1 MVFLKKP
8 EEIAMIRESGKIL
21 AAVLKILEKKTKA
34 GVSLRELDSLAAK
47 ELYLR
52 GAKSAFLNYCP
63 EGSRRP
69 YPANICTSINDVV
82 VHGIPSPYVIKNGDL
97 VKIDLGVDWK
107 GMISDAA
114 LTVAVKS
121 DSPAVRRLIRATREA
136 LYAGIKAARLGRTVG
151 DIGFAINRVARKN
164 KLAVIRGLGGHGVGF
179 RPHEDPMIY
188 NYGKRGAGTPLREGM
203 VIALEPMFSLG
214 DSRVI
219 ERPDGSFATADRSL
233 TAHFEHTIAITKRG
247 PKILTD

>member
-21 AAVLKILEKKTKA
+21 AAVLKILEKKTKV
-34 GVSLRELDSLAAK
+34 GVSLRELDSLATK
-47 ELYLR
+47 ELHLR

-63 EGSRRP
+63 EGARRP
-69 YPANICTSINDVV
+69 YPANVCISINDVV

-114 LTVAVKS
+114 LTVAVKIN
-121 DSPAVRRLIRATREA
+121 SPAVRRLVRATREA

-188 NYGKRGAGTPLREGM
+188 NYGKRGTGTPLREGM